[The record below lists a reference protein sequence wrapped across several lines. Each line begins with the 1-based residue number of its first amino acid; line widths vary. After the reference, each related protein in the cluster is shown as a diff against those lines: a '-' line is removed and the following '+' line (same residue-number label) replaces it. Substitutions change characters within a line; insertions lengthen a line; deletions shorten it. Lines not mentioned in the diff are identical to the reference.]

1 MKTGRTVV
9 NYGPHNLDELI
20 LRIHASVLDPRS
32 WLQTV
37 GEIRNLIGADRAV
50 LHNPTAAGD
59 YWRYQHGL
67 DSGELEAYSANWA
80 AQDLWVD
87 GAFKRGKM
95 RTGCVQADDDLV
107 ERNRFLG
114 SPFFNEFLRTYDMDR
129 MMCVCLQEPLP
140 HAPSALVTMAFMR
153 VCSEPGFSQQ
163 QVELLRRVTPHLVV
177 AVSNFQRSRALALKS
192 RALSSAADSVNA
204 PLFGVDRRGK
214 LVFAN
219 AAGDAELRSAR
230 WLRLVNSELVAGKG
244 TRAAPPIRTLLQQLQ
259 RGVSGALL
267 LKDARSAEVA
277 ILTTAPVH
285 DAAPSSADSP
295 IIGFA
300 WVIRSA
306 PARKSVLAQLFA
318 LTPAEEQLIGFL
330 GQGLSLSEI
339 AARRGSSIHTVRSQ
353 IKTIFRKTG
362 QRTQAQLATLAVR
375 AQLLGSSAVS

>member
-1 MKTGRTVV
+1 
-9 NYGPHNLDELI
+9 
-20 LRIHASVLDPRS
+20 
-32 WLQTV
+32 
-37 GEIRNLIGADRAV
+37 
-50 LHNPTAAGD
+50 
-59 YWRYQHGL
+59 
-67 DSGELEAYSANWA
+67 
-80 AQDLWVD
+80 
-87 GAFKRGKM
+87 
-95 RTGCVQADDDLV
+95 
-107 ERNRFLG
+107 
-114 SPFFNEFLRTYDMDR
+114 
-129 MMCVCLQEPLP
+129 
-140 HAPSALVTMAFMR
+140 
-153 VCSEPGFSQQ
+153 
-163 QVELLRRVTPHLVV
+163 
-177 AVSNFQRSRALALKS
+177 
-192 RALSSAADSVNA
+192 VNA
-204 PLFGVDRRGK
+204 PLFGIDRRGK

-277 ILTTAPVH
+277 ILTTAPVN

-375 AQLLGSSAVS
+375 AQLLGSPGVS